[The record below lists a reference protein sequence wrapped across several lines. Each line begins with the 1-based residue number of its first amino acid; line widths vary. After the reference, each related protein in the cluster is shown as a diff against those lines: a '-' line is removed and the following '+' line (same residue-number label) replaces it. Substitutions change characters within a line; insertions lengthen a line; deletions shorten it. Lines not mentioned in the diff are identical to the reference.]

1 MANNTIL
8 AMNALQSNIIRE
20 ITPLSDKDCFY
31 IAERYKT
38 EFTYPIHNHAEF
50 ELNFTEKAAGVRRI
64 VGDSAEVISDYD
76 LVLITGKD
84 LEHVW
89 EQHDCHSKEIRE
101 ITIQFSSDLFFKS
114 FINKNQFDSIR
125 DMLEKAQK
133 GLCFPMSAIL
143 KIYPLLD
150 TLASEKQGFYAVIKF
165 LTILY
170 ELSLFNEEARTL
182 SSSSF
187 AKIGIHSDSRR
198 VQKVQEYINAH
209 YQEEIR
215 LNQLADMVGKG
226 CTLASDCIRTWIF
239 VQNVDVNYAGIV
251 KARREN
257 FLGQGL
263 TESTH
268 YIASTGIEG
277 RHADPKIQVLFDA
290 YAVKG
295 LQPGQVT
302 YLHALSHLS
311 PTALYG
317 VTFERGTSVE
327 YGDRRHLFISGTA
340 SIDHRGEVVHV
351 GDVRE
356 QTRRMWENVEK
367 LLEEGK
373 AGFED
378 VAQMIVYLRDAS
390 DYPVVRALFAKRFPD
405 TPIQF
410 VVAAVC
416 RPAWLIEMECI
427 AIVANSNS
435 SYESF

>member
-215 LNQLADMVGKG
+215 LNQLADMVGMTPVSFSRFFK
-226 CTLASDCIRTWIF
+226 LRTGKNLRTISLTF
-239 VQNVDVNYAGIV
+239 VW
-251 KARREN
+251 
-257 FLGQGL
+257 GL
-263 TESTH
+263 
-268 YIASTGIEG
+268 
-277 RHADPKIQVLFDA
+277 L
-290 YAVKG
+290 
-295 LQPGQVT
+295 
-302 YLHALSHLS
+302 
-311 PTALYG
+311 
-317 VTFERGTSVE
+317 
-327 YGDRRHLFISGTA
+327 
-340 SIDHRGEVVHV
+340 
-351 GDVRE
+351 
-356 QTRRMWENVEK
+356 
-367 LLEEGK
+367 
-373 AGFED
+373 
-378 VAQMIVYLRDAS
+378 
-390 DYPVVRALFAKRFPD
+390 
-405 TPIQF
+405 
-410 VVAAVC
+410 
-416 RPAWLIEMECI
+416 PACWLILLCLLLKSVMNAGLI
-427 AIVANSNS
+427 IFLISIGS
-435 SYESF
+435 SRKRKNVRPKSFVKTTGRKRNWYNFM